1 MMKRIPEPD
10 LMNGD
15 KQALAYA
22 NADFNE
28 PHSLFIELFRQTF
41 SYTNIQGL
49 VLDLGCGPA
58 DISIRFAKT
67 YPRCLIEGV
76 DGSKNMLK
84 HGREAVIK
92 QKLERRVDLICGYL
106 PKAQL
111 PHKHYD
117 VIISNSLLHH
127 LTDPMIL
134 WDMIKK
140 YTTGNTSI
148 FIMDLLRPDSLQT
161 ARQLVSDYAANEP
174 AVLQEDFLNS
184 LCASYRVDEITEQ
197 LQKAGLGMLKI
208 KAVTDRHFIVC
219 GRLG

>member
-1 MMKRIPEPD
+1 MKRIPEPD

-92 QKLERRVDLICGYL
+92 QKQI
-106 PKAQL
+106 
-111 PHKHYD
+111 
-117 VIISNSLLHH
+117 
-127 LTDPMIL
+127 
-134 WDMIKK
+134 
-140 YTTGNTSI
+140 
-148 FIMDLLRPDSLQT
+148 
-161 ARQLVSDYAANEP
+161 
-174 AVLQEDFLNS
+174 
-184 LCASYRVDEITEQ
+184 
-197 LQKAGLGMLKI
+197 
-208 KAVTDRHFIVC
+208 
-219 GRLG
+219 GRAHV